1 MPRPLNR
8 TVMLP
13 MRVWDAATRLFHW
26 TLVLLVAAAWF
37 CAETGRFRL
46 HILCG
51 LGVLTLLVFRIV
63 WGFIGSETARFSRF
77 LANPAKAIHH
87 LAHFAERGPDTE
99 VGHNAAGGWMVLV
112 LLALLAV
119 QVTSGLFNS
128 GGFDNP
134 PGPLAGH
141 VSDSLADLAN
151 RIHGLAFTVLLAA
164 IGLHILAVFAY
175 ALVKRHDLV
184 RPMITGTK
192 RLPAA
197 TRQPRMASPLLA
209 LVVFL
214 LALGAVWL
222 LRTLA

>member
-1 MPRPLNR
+1 MSRLPTR

-26 TLVLLVAAAWF
+26 TLVALVAGAWF

-51 LGVLTLLVFRIV
+51 LGVLALLIFRVV

-77 LANPAKAIHH
+77 LGNPARALHH
-87 LAHFAERGPDTE
+87 LAHFTERGPDTE
-99 VGHNAAGGWMVLV
+99 VGHNAAGGWMVLGLLI
-112 LLALLAV
+112 LLAL
-119 QVTSGLFNS
+119 QVATGLLNS
-128 GGFDNP
+128 GGFDDP

-141 VSDSLADLAN
+141 VSDFLADLAYQA
-151 RIHGLAFTVLLAA
+151 HGIVFTVLMVAV
-164 IGLHILAVFAY
+164 GLHILAVLAY

-184 RPMITGTK
+184 RPMITGRK

-214 LALGAVWL
+214 LALGVVWL
-222 LRTLA
+222 LRSLA